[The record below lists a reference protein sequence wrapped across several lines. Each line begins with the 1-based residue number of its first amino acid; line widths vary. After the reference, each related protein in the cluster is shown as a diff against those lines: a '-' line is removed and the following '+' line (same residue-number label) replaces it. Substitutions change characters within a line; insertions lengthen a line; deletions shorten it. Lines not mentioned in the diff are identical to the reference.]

1 MISRGKIY
9 LFDSIGFLV
18 LYVVY
23 ISVVIIGRI
32 INQKI
37 RQKQQQVDEAAL
49 IDNNVTGMYIR
60 NLITQITIDNLIN
73 NFYTY
78 KKILSIYIS
87 FLMRYPSLIYFKWCT
102 LIFSHWRGSR
112 CSQHHFC
119 SSDYGSQLSI
129 LGWSYDTIH

>member
-1 MISRGKIY
+1 M
-9 LFDSIGFLV
+9 FDSIGFLV

-60 NLITQITIDNLIN
+60 NLITQITIDNLSVD
-73 NFYTY
+73 FLFY

-87 FLMRYPSLIYFKWCT
+87 FLMRYSSLIYLF
-102 LIFSHWRGSR
+102 
-112 CSQHHFC
+112 
-119 SSDYGSQLSI
+119 
-129 LGWSYDTIH
+129 

>member
-1 MISRGKIY
+1 M
-9 LFDSIGFLV
+9 FDSIGFLV

-60 NLITQITIDNLIN
+60 NLITQITIDNLIRLILC
-73 NFYTY
+73 T
-78 KKILSIYIS
+78 KKYCQFIS
-87 FLMRYPSLIYFKWCT
+87 LFL
-102 LIFSHWRGSR
+102 
-112 CSQHHFC
+112 
-119 SSDYGSQLSI
+119 
-129 LGWSYDTIH
+129 

>member
-1 MISRGKIY
+1 MICRGKIY

-49 IDNNVTGMYIR
+49 IDNNVTGKESSYPNQRVKI
-60 NLITQITIDNLIN
+60 
-73 NFYTY
+73 
-78 KKILSIYIS
+78 KKRILS
-87 FLMRYPSLIYFKWCT
+87 
-102 LIFSHWRGSR
+102 
-112 CSQHHFC
+112 
-119 SSDYGSQLSI
+119 
-129 LGWSYDTIH
+129 

>member
-37 RQKQQQVDEAAL
+37 RQKQQVDEAAL
-49 IDNNVTGMYIR
+49 IDNNVTGKES
-60 NLITQITIDNLIN
+60 N
-73 NFYTY
+73 
-78 KKILSIYIS
+78 
-87 FLMRYPSLIYFKWCT
+87 YPN
-102 LIFSHWRGSR
+102 HNR
-112 CSQHHFC
+112 
-119 SSDYGSQLSI
+119 
-129 LGWSYDTIH
+129 

>member
-1 MISRGKIY
+1 M
-9 LFDSIGFLV
+9 FDSIGFLV

-87 FLMRYPSLIYFKWCT
+87 FLMRYPSLIYFK
-102 LIFSHWRGSR
+102 
-112 CSQHHFC
+112 
-119 SSDYGSQLSI
+119 
-129 LGWSYDTIH
+129 

>member
-1 MISRGKIY
+1 M
-9 LFDSIGFLV
+9 FDSIGFLV
-18 LYVVY
+18 LYVIY

-87 FLMRYPSLIYFKWCT
+87 FLMRYPSLIYFK
-102 LIFSHWRGSR
+102 
-112 CSQHHFC
+112 
-119 SSDYGSQLSI
+119 
-129 LGWSYDTIH
+129 

>member
-1 MISRGKIY
+1 M
-9 LFDSIGFLV
+9 FDSIGFLV

-60 NLITQITIDNLIN
+60 NLITQITIDNLSVDL
-73 NFYTY
+73 FY

-87 FLMRYPSLIYFKWCT
+87 FLF
-102 LIFSHWRGSR
+102 
-112 CSQHHFC
+112 
-119 SSDYGSQLSI
+119 
-129 LGWSYDTIH
+129 

>member
-1 MISRGKIY
+1 M
-9 LFDSIGFLV
+9 FDSIGFLV

-73 NFYTY
+73 NFYT
-78 KKILSIYIS
+78 
-87 FLMRYPSLIYFKWCT
+87 
-102 LIFSHWRGSR
+102 
-112 CSQHHFC
+112 
-119 SSDYGSQLSI
+119 
-129 LGWSYDTIH
+129 

>member
-60 NLITQITIDNLIN
+60 NLITQITIDNLIRLILC
-73 NFYTY
+73 T
-78 KKILSIYIS
+78 KKYCQFIS
-87 FLMRYPSLIYFKWCT
+87 LFLWDIPL
-102 LIFSHWRGSR
+102 
-112 CSQHHFC
+112 
-119 SSDYGSQLSI
+119 
-129 LGWSYDTIH
+129 

>member
-49 IDNNVTGMYIR
+49 IDNNVTGMYITR
-60 NLITQITIDNLIN
+60 NLITQITIDNL
-73 NFYTY
+73 
-78 KKILSIYIS
+78 SVDHGRE
-87 FLMRYPSLIYFKWCT
+87 MVV
-102 LIFSHWRGSR
+102 
-112 CSQHHFC
+112 
-119 SSDYGSQLSI
+119 
-129 LGWSYDTIH
+129 

>member
-1 MISRGKIY
+1 M
-9 LFDSIGFLV
+9 FDSIGFLV

-60 NLITQITIDNLIN
+60 NLITQITIDNLSVDL
-73 NFYTY
+73 FY

-87 FLMRYPSLIYFKWCT
+87 FLMRYSSLIYLF
-102 LIFSHWRGSR
+102 
-112 CSQHHFC
+112 
-119 SSDYGSQLSI
+119 
-129 LGWSYDTIH
+129 

>member
-73 NFYTY
+73 NFYT
-78 KKILSIYIS
+78 
-87 FLMRYPSLIYFKWCT
+87 
-102 LIFSHWRGSR
+102 
-112 CSQHHFC
+112 
-119 SSDYGSQLSI
+119 
-129 LGWSYDTIH
+129 